1 MRTLPLLFL
10 LALLRT
16 AAAFAEE
23 TPPVGPPWVRDFLAA
38 RRTALQEGKP
48 IFLYHTK
55 TH

>member
-1 MRTLPLLFL
+1 MRLTFTLLTALLF
-10 LALLRT
+10 
-16 AAAFAEE
+16 AAAALAEE
-23 TPPVGPPWVRDFLAA
+23 TPPPGPPWVTDFLAA